1 MKHPT
6 ILLLILLMVG
16 APIRSRSQC
25 LSFTGHPFGTCTL
38 GDIALSSCP
47 PGLDSVVWSNGYVG
61 MWAQGLPL
69 GAHSYMAYD
78 DGVVVAADTLQVQ
91 QLAWSITGVGMEPMG
106 FGYAISGWVEVP
118 WCSTSA
124 SNTPCCIPD
133 PANTYL
139 RLVQD
144 GTTEITTS
152 PCVNCDMVYC
162 SGTTFMFQNVPP
174 GHTYQVRL
182 YDLTCGLVITDTTTM
197 YVPLETAIG
206 MDGATAAADGA
217 LILNGSTVT
226 VRSSASAFT
235 EVLFFDRLGRHV
247 ELPEQA
253 PGTYDMAQLA
263 PGIYL
268 AHVRLNEARRTYRFI
283 RH

>member
-1 MKHPT
+1 MLRSFT
-6 ILLLILLMVG
+6 TAALLLPALLH
-16 APIRSRSQC
+16 AQYPC

-38 GDIALSSCP
+38 GDIALSTCP

-91 QLAWSITGVGMEPMG
+91 QLAWSFLSVNMQPMG

-118 WCSTSA
+118 WCGTSA
-124 SNTPCCIPD
+124 FNAPCCVPD
-133 PANTYL
+133 PAGTYV

-152 PCVNCDMVYC
+152 PCVNCDMVNC

-182 YDLTCGLVITDTTTM
+182 YDLTCGQVITDTTTM
-197 YVPLETAIG
+197 YVPLETGAD
-206 MDGATAAADGA
+206 MDAATTVADGA
-217 LILNGSTVT
+217 FSINGFTVT
-226 VRSSASAFT
+226 VRSSASAST
-235 EVLFFDRLGRHV
+235 EVLFFDRLGRRV

-253 PGTYDMAQLA
+253 PGSYDMTQLA
-263 PGIYL
+263 QGIYL
-268 AHVRLNEARRTYRFI
+268 AHVRLNDVRRTYRFI
-283 RH
+283 RY